1 LESRIFSGINVR
13 NLPDY
18 IIKDTRGVSS
28 NFRIRTRKPPKL
40 LDEISDSDDEFI
52 KKKKKKIDFYIDREI
67 DGYSQI
73 TQARLQIRK
82 RAKDMIEWSG

>member
-1 LESRIFSGINVR
+1 MR